1 MDALK
6 EAVLKI
12 VKDTTLT
19 HQQAMMTLADLA
31 VSQEGI
37 SETTTEFDTLHRLG
51 IICDMSEPKVPY
63 APRYTLPDYGKL
75 LREGSRFLRLGPPQT
90 LDEAIHLLQ
99 LFYLQVPSV
108 THMPVYLGNID
119 TLLDPF
125 VTDNDATRMKIE
137 RFLDFIEKAIPNSFC
152 HANIGPEETVAGR
165 MIIEIETRRQQA
177 VPGITLLYDKDIT
190 PPKFA
195 EACAMCALTCAKPSF
210 ANHAAY
216 AKQHGNSP
224 NGYGI
229 ASCYNA
235 LAIGGGAYT
244 LSRIVLKRAAD
255 RASNVDQFLNE
266 VIPRAVD
273 TLTRFMDAKIK
284 FLVEE
289 SHFFKSN
296 FLVEE
301 GFLAQENFTGMFG
314 VVGLHEAVNIL
325 LEKEGI
331 PGRYG
336 VDKNANEL
344 GHTIMQTL
352 ERLVKKHENPYC
364 QISDSHFV
372 LHAQVGIDSDIGISP
387 GARIAIGEELPL
399 YTHLKHSG
407 EFHPYFPSGTGDI
420 FPFDST
426 YLRNPSSVLDII
438 QGGFASG
445 MRYVST
451 YGRDSD
457 VIRITGYLAK
467 RSDMEALDRGEV
479 VRQNNVIWALGE
491 VHNGRVLE
499 RKVRR

>member
-1 MDALK
+1 MDTLK
-6 EAVLKI
+6 QTVLQI

-19 HQQAMMTLADLA
+19 HQQAMMTLADLT
-31 VSQEGI
+31 VSQEGLL
-37 SETTTEFDTLHRLG
+37 ETTTEFDTLHRLG

-63 APRYTLPDYGKL
+63 APRYTLPDYAKL
-75 LREGSRFLRLGPPQT
+75 LREGSRFLRLEPPQT

-119 TLLDPF
+119 TLLEPF
-125 VTDNDATRMKIE
+125 VTDDDATRLKIE

-165 MIIEIETRRQQA
+165 MIVEIETRRQQA

-190 PPKFA
+190 SPQFA
-195 EACAMCALTCAKPSF
+195 EACVVCALTCAKPSF
-210 ANHAAY
+210 ANHAVY
-216 AKQHGNSP
+216 AKQHESSP

-255 RASNVDQFLNE
+255 LASNVDEFLND
-266 VIPRAVD
+266 VMPRAVD
-273 TLTRFMDAKIK
+273 ALTHFMDSKIR

-289 SHFFKSN
+289 SHFFTSS

-301 GFLAQENFTGMFG
+301 GLLTQKNFTGMFG

-325 LEKEGI
+325 LQKEGS
-331 PGRYG
+331 PGTYG
-336 VDKNANEL
+336 LDKHANDL

-352 ERLVKKHENPYC
+352 ETLVREHKNPYC
-364 QISDSHFV
+364 HSTGGHFV

-399 YTHLKHSG
+399 YAHLKHSG
-407 EFHPYFPSGTGDI
+407 EFHSYFPSGTGDI
-420 FPFDST
+420 FPFDPT
-426 YLRNPSSVLDII
+426 DLNNPSRVLDII
-438 QGGFASG
+438 GGGFASG
-445 MRYVST
+445 MQYLST
-451 YGRDSD
+451 YSRDSD

-491 VHNGRVLE
+491 VHNGRILE
-499 RKVRR
+499 RKVRT